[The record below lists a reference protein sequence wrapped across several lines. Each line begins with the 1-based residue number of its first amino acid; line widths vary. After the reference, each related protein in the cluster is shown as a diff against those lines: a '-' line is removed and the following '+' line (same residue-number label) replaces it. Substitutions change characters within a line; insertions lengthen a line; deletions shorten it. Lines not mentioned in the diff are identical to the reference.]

1 MSKVDALVV
10 FFGITSLLLTSVGA
24 SKCRQT
30 AAKVL
35 SASMCGVGMLGLLT
49 LLAPFSGISVS
60 LNWFTSFVAVVLGAP
75 GVITMLVLR
84 ALFSIG

>member
-1 MSKVDALVV
+1 MSKIDVLVT
-10 FFGITSLLLTSVGA
+10 FFGATSLILTSVGA
-24 SKCRQT
+24 SRCKQMVT
-30 AAKVL
+30 KVL

-49 LLAPFSGISVS
+49 LLAPFSGISLS